1 MGGGFVA
8 VYYLALALQL
18 TIHIDILAL
27 GAWFNG
33 WIALFNLI
41 PFMGLDGA
49 KIFSWNKVIW
59 VLTLAAA
66 LGLFLVAEQ
75 LMGWVFLG
83 FLQRFF

>member
-1 MGGGFVA
+1 
-8 VYYLALALQL
+8 
-18 TIHIDILAL
+18 
-27 GAWFNG
+27 
-33 WIALFNLI
+33 
-41 PFMGLDGA
+41 MGLDGA